1 MSNTGYEAS
10 DKPGQ
15 SRSVLSEYQEGERK
29 APRRK
34 RKRSGAS
41 RKGVS
46 PGAPDM
52 QHLRKIVDEAP
63 EVRDERVA
71 AAKQALQAGRLELR
85 GEELAGKLLRDFLHK
100 FSSEA

>member
-15 SRSVLSEYQEGERK
+15 SRPVLSEHQERERK

-41 RKGVS
+41 RQAVS
-46 PGAPDM
+46 PRAPDL
-52 QHLRKIVDEAP
+52 QCLRTIVDEAP
-63 EVRDERVA
+63 EIRDERVA
-71 AAKQALQAGRLELR
+71 AVKQALQAGRLELR
-85 GEELAGKLLRDFLHK
+85 GEELAGKLLRDFFHK
-100 FSSEA
+100 LSSEA